1 MGDDE
6 DLQGSVFALL
16 RHRNAQSLKQGNREN
31 NLERS
36 QLRLLDGPNCP
47 RAGQT
52 RLSGARS
59 SNSRNEEIG
68 E

>member
-1 MGDDE
+1 MGDDQ

-36 QLRLLDGPNCP
+36 QLRLLDGPALE
-47 RAGQT
+47 RG
-52 RLSGARS
+52 RLVFQELDR
-59 SNSRNEEIG
+59 RIREMKK
-68 E
+68 